1 MNVFEATRS
10 YENWMRG
17 CGPIIKHELR
27 DKHTKMRKDPYQFL
41 RGTYYRWAEL
51 WTQVSRD
58 SVQAPAVLA
67 VGDLHI
73 GSYGTWRDVEGR
85 MCWGVDDF
93 DEAWS
98 LPFTNDLIRLATSVK
113 IARKM
118 GILKIKTKA
127 ACEVI
132 LRAYERTLQK
142 GGCPIVLAEEET
154 YLEKLG
160 IRALKPPKSFWQKL
174 KAKPP
179 LRGNLPTDAKRALE
193 QVLPGPGVEYRVVRR
208 EAGLGSLGQLRFVAI
223 AEYRGGCVAR
233 EAKKLLPS
241 ANLWLSGRI
250 SHRQLHY
257 AKAMRSAIRSPD
269 PYQRIVGTWLI
280 RRLSPDSNPIEVEN
294 LEKERDEEILLGA
307 MGKEVANVHL
317 GTRHSTHSILKNL
330 GRRKAD
336 WLHKDAKIMARIIL
350 REWKQYRSSVE

>member
-1 MNVFEATRS
+1 MNVLEATRS

-17 CGPIIKHELR
+17 CAPIIKHELR
-27 DKHTKMRKDPYQFL
+27 DKHSKMRKDPYQFL

-51 WTQVSRD
+51 WRQFSQD
-58 SVQAPAVLA
+58 SVQTPTVLA

-73 GSYGTWRDVEGR
+73 GSYGTWRDAEGR

-93 DEAWS
+93 DEAWP
-98 LPFTNDLIRLATSVK
+98 LPYTNDLTRLAASVK
-113 IARKM
+113 IARKL
-118 GILKIKTKA
+118 GILKIRTKA

-132 LRAYERTLQK
+132 LRAYEGALQK

-154 YLEKLG
+154 HLEKLG

-179 LRGNLPTDAKRALE
+179 LRGSLPGDARKALE
-193 QVLPGPGVEYRVVRR
+193 QTLPVPGLKYRVVRR

-223 AEYRGGCVAR
+223 AEYRGGCIAR

-250 SHRQLHY
+250 SHRQLY
-257 AKAMRSAIRSPD
+257 YLKAIRSAIRSPD
-269 PYQRIVGTWLI
+269 PYQTTVGTWLI

-294 LEKERDEEILLGA
+294 LDKERDEEILLGA
-307 MGKEVANVHL
+307 MATEAANVHL
-317 GTRHSTHSILKNL
+317 GNRRSTRPILRNL
-330 GRRKAD
+330 RRRKTD
-336 WLHKDAKIMARIIL
+336 WLHKDAKTMARIIL
-350 REWKQYRSSVE
+350 SEWKEYRTL